1 MRVPFAIPF
10 TPIGTELLDAV
21 RLRPSSFAPSEA
33 QPAVLSL
40 VAGAVRTAGGDDQI
54 EPVERLDVELWTDE
68 GERIGVIARARN
80 LLPGTYTFAITGHD
94 PGGQELAAGDYEL
107 RLVAFPVA
115 GGPVSRRV
123 VRFTIE

>member
-1 MRVPFAIPF
+1 MPVSRKLL
-10 TPIGTELLDAV
+10 TEHERHNDA
-21 RLRPSSFAPSEA
+21 
-33 QPAVLSL
+33 
-40 VAGAVRTAGGDDQI
+40 
-54 EPVERLDVELWTDE
+54 DE

-94 PGGQELAAGDYEL
+94 PGGQQLAPGDYEL

-115 GGPVSRRV
+115 GGPVSRRT